1 MTQLFPFAPVK
12 TSIPLNFLHRQETQ
26 ELWRDWCSFWNLS
39 RQEKLSLY
47 TLLVSFPS
55 ITHDCTFVTVCCV
68 THVTSTGSSPPTWS
82 SMTVNRNGKQLERQL
97 LSFSTTAEPSFTPT
111 LSQAWG
117 GQNWMGYTKSHG
129 SSVSLFLHSWIVI
142 LSCRSCHGHM
152 VRGLVGIQHQACLF
166 LHISFFYCE
175 PKSSLQK
182 SLQKCVLPS
191 EPCDGRREP
200 HAIS

>member
-1 MTQLFPFAPVK
+1 MK
-12 TSIPLNFLHRQETQ
+12 TSVPLNFLHRE
-26 ELWRDWCSFWNLS
+26 DWCSFWNLS
-39 RQEKLSLY
+39 WQEKLSLY

-55 ITHDCTFVTVCCV
+55 ITHDYTFVTVCV

-82 SMTVNRNGKQLERQL
+82 SMTVNRNGKQLKRQL
-97 LSFSTTAEPSFTPT
+97 LSFSTTAKPSFTPT
-111 LSQAWG
+111 LCQAWG

-142 LSCRSCHGHM
+142 SSFRSCHGHM
-152 VRGLVGIQHQACLF
+152 VRGLVGTQHQACLF

-175 PKSSLQK
+175 PKSALQK
-182 SLQKCVLPS
+182 SLQRCVLSS
-191 EPCDGRREP
+191 EPCDGGRGP